1 MNLPKILR
9 STLIHMRVVFLF
21 DSGTEEETGSQ
32 GWQNDDEAGFA
43 AELVTLL
50 LSHGVPGTSIVV
62 MTTHAAQVAR
72 INGALQEIE

>member
-21 DSGTEEETGSQ
+21 DSGMEEETGSQ
-32 GWQNDDEAGFA
+32 GWQNDDEARFA

-50 LSHGVPGTSIVV
+50 LSHGVLGTSIVV
-62 MTTHAAQVAR
+62 MTTHAAQVAS
-72 INGALQEIE
+72 IKGVLQEIE